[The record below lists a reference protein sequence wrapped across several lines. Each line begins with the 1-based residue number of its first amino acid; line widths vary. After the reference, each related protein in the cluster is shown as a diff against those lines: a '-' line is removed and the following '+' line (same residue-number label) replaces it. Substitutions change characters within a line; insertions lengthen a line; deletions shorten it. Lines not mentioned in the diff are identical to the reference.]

1 MRKTD
6 KQNDSSS
13 SSKVTKK
20 FTAKGS
26 INFKDARPM
35 TKEGMVINDEGHYV
49 IPNGAIDYEKNCR
62 KEFNLP
68 EASVFV
74 EGKWTLEDDIWERN

>member
-1 MRKTD
+1 MRGTD
-6 KQNDSSS
+6 NKNNSKGSSQ
-13 SSKVTKK
+13 VTKK
-20 FTAKGS
+20 FTAKES

-35 TKEGMVINDEGHYV
+35 TKEDMVINNEGHYV
-49 IPNGAIDYEKNCR
+49 IPNGSIDYEKNCR

-74 EGKWTLEDDIWERN
+74 EGKWTLEDDNWKRN